1 MANHGY
7 AKADITNSYDI
18 GLGYKT
24 ASNSLTVTVG
34 DFVTLTWDNNITLTD
49 TWESIEGVSVTAK
62 TFDSDNLTVAKEKV
76 AYRPATQNSMYELP
90 IVGGTIDITDEGNY
104 FDIVTGT
111 QAVDGTTESATTGQ
125 LKLER
130 FISSTK
136 GIFSI
141 ANK

>member
-7 AKADITNSYDI
+7 AKADITNAYDI

-24 ASNSLTVTVG
+24 ASNSLTVAVG
-34 DFVTLTWDNNITLTD
+34 DFIKLVGDNNVVLADVGD
-49 TWESIEGVSVTAK
+49 TIEGVSVTAK
-62 TFDSDNLTVAKEKV
+62 TFDSDNLTGSLEKV
-76 AYRPATQNSMYELP
+76 AYRPATQKTWYSMP
-90 IVGGTIDITDEGNY
+90 IVGGTITIADEGNY

-111 QAVDGTTESATTGQ
+111 QAVDGATESATEGQ
-125 LKLER
+125 LRLER
-130 FISSTK
+130 FISATK

>member
-24 ASNSLTVTVG
+24 ASNSLVVTVG

-49 TWESIEGVSVTAK
+49 TWESIEWVSVTAK
-62 TFDSDNLTVAKEKV
+62 TFDSDNLTVALEKV
-76 AYRPATQNSMYELP
+76 AYRPATQNSWYELP

-111 QAVDGTTESATTGQ
+111 QAVDGTTESATTWQ

-130 FISSTK
+130 FISTTK

>member
-34 DFVTLTWDNNITLTD
+34 DFIKLVGDNNVVLADVGD
-49 TWESIEGVSVTAK
+49 TIEGVSVTAK
-62 TFDSDNLTVAKEKV
+62 TFDSDNLTVAQEKV
-76 AYRPATQNSMYELP
+76 AYRPATQNSWYTLP
-90 IVGGTIDITDEGNY
+90 IVGGTITIADEGNF

-111 QAVDGTTESATTGQ
+111 QAVDGTTESATEGQ
-125 LKLER
+125 LRLER
-130 FISSTK
+130 YISATK
-136 GIFSI
+136 GVFSI